1 MTAGGIKNNLK
12 LETTVTASGKRQR
25 RPGDATVKLKCRTL
39 TIRVNV
45 TALIRANFLELFF
58 IVAVDDR
65 EVQITAR
72 VIDIGIGSVRL
83 EARVDDRR
91 GEREQQ

>member
-25 RPGDATVKLKCRTL
+25 RPGDATVKCRTL